1 MNISTGM
8 HYLDL
13 AIGIAVF
20 AGILWW
26 MYSLTSK
33 SHAQQK
39 LERSARKMARQPWD
53 EDRAGGRGNR

>member
-1 MNISTGM
+1 MQ
-8 HYLDL
+8 YLDL

-20 AGILWW
+20 AVILWW

-33 SHAQQK
+33 SHAQHK
-39 LERSARKMARQPWD
+39 MERSARKTARQPWD